1 MAYYYGQIRKKE
13 KKFYILCQNYSYGRD
28 MAQGFKDGLKD
39 FYPEGQI
46 VGEDYHKLF
55 LTDYAPY
62 ITKIKASGAEVVWTG
77 DRQPD
82 AGNLLKQSP
91 DGFDHPLCQSL
102 HG

>member
-1 MAYYYGQIRKKE
+1 
-13 KKFYILCQNYSYGRD
+13 